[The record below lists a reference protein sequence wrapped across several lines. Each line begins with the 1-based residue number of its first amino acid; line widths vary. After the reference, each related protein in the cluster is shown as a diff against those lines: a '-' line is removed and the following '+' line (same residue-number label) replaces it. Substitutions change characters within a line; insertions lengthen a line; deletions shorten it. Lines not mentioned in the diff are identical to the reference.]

1 MNNLPMIDCWFKRNA
16 RSCRIAC
23 PGGCRP
29 SLDKLILGCPI
40 RTPIACALHH
50 QRSTT
55 ARPLLSRTRPRQGR
69 AAVLLR
75 AAASCLPLLRTVQST
90 PREYVVAPALY
101 ASTSSTACPRN
112 GQWRPASH
120 EAGGKD
126 EASGQESLDH
136 WSGPVNEIRDD
147 PSGTRGEGMC
157 LCTALI

>member
-1 MNNLPMIDCWFKRNA
+1 MRTTPPTQHNGETPSFKNSTSSGA
-16 RSCRIAC
+16 
-23 PGGCRP
+23 GCR
-29 SLDKLILGCPI
+29 
-40 RTPIACALHH
+40 A
-50 QRSTT
+50 
-55 ARPLLSRTRPRQGR
+55 
-69 AAVLLR
+69 

-136 WSGPVNEIRDD
+136 WLGPVNEIRDD